1 MKKTVLVVD
10 DDSSVRDSMKKVLES
25 AGFEVLLAGDGQEA
39 VEQARPGHVDLLLLD
54 IGLPIRNG
62 WDAFA
67 QITAANPCLPIIL
80 ITGHS
85 DQYPAAS
92 AAGASA
98 FMEKPLDANQLL
110 VTIKKL
116 LAEPK
121 EARLLRLAGCSGTL
135 RCAAADAGPL
145 FEKLRAR
152 WSAPRPWE
160 LRTICRK
167 APAQVTRT
175 ETPEP

>member
-10 DDSSVRDSMKKVLES
+10 DDAAVRDSMKKVLEN
-25 AGFEVLLAGDGQEA
+25 ADFDVLLASDGQEA
-39 VEQARPGHVDLLLLD
+39 VEQARPGRVDLLMLD

-67 QITAANPCLPIIL
+67 QITAANPCLPIII

-85 DQYPAAS
+85 DQYPVAS

-98 FMEKPLDANQLL
+98 FMEKPLDAGQLL
-110 VTIKKL
+110 ATIQEL

-121 EARLLRLAGCSGTL
+121 EDRLRRLTGRTGKP
-135 RCAAADAGPL
+135 RYVAADAGPL
-145 FEKLRAR
+145 FEKLRAG
-152 WSAPRPWE
+152 WPAYRPWE
-160 LRTICRK
+160 LRASCQK
-167 APAQVTRT
+167 PPAKSSKYH
-175 ETPEP
+175 

>member
-10 DDSSVRDSMKKVLES
+10 DDASVRDSMKKVLEC
-25 AGFEVLLAGDGQEA
+25 ADFDVLLAADGQEA

-67 QITAANPCLPIIL
+67 QITAANPCLPIII

-85 DQYPAAS
+85 DQYPAAA

-98 FMEKPLDANQLL
+98 FMEKPLDASQLL
-110 VTIKKL
+110 ATIKKL
-116 LAEPK
+116 LSEPK
-121 EARLLRLAGCSGTL
+121 EERLRRLSGRSGTL
-135 RCAAADAGPL
+135 RCAPAEAGRL

-160 LRTICRK
+160 LRGSWR
-167 APAQVTRT
+167 
-175 ETPEP
+175 EPRPKSSKCH

>member
-10 DDSSVRDSMKKVLES
+10 DDASVRDSMKKVLES
-25 AGFEVLLAGDGQEA
+25 AEFEVLLAEDGQEA
-39 VEQARPGHVDLLLLD
+39 VEQAKPGRVDLLLLD

-67 QITAANPCLPIIL
+67 QITAANPCLPIII

-98 FMEKPLDANQLL
+98 FMEKPLDASQLL
-110 VTIKKL
+110 GTIRKL

-121 EARLLRLAGCSGTL
+121 EERLRRLSSRAGTL
-135 RCAAADAGPL
+135 RCAPTDAGLL

-160 LRTICRK
+160 LRGSCRDPHPK
-167 APAQVTRT
+167 SSKCL
-175 ETPEP
+175 

>member
-25 AGFEVLLAGDGQEA
+25 ADFEVLLAGDGQEA

-67 QITAANPCLPIIL
+67 QITAANPFLPIII

-85 DQYPAAS
+85 DQYPVAS

-98 FMEKPLDANQLL
+98 FMEKPLDASQLL
-110 VTIKKL
+110 ATIQKL

-121 EARLLRLAGCSGTL
+121 EERLRRLTSRTGKPRYVAI
-135 RCAAADAGPL
+135 DAGPL

-160 LRTICRK
+160 SRTSCRK
-167 APAQVTRT
+167 PPAK
-175 ETPEP
+175 PSKCH

>member
-10 DDSSVRDSMKKVLES
+10 DDASVRDSMKKVLES

-39 VEQARPGHVDLLLLD
+39 VEQARPGQIDLLLLD

-67 QITAANPCLPIIL
+67 RITAANPCLPIII

-85 DQYPAAS
+85 DQYPVAS

-98 FMEKPLDANQLL
+98 FMEKPLDASQLL
-110 VTIKKL
+110 STIQKL

-121 EARLLRLAGCSGTL
+121 EERLRRLSGRTGKSRYAG
-135 RCAAADAGPL
+135 ADAGPL
-145 FEKLRAR
+145 FEKLRAG

-160 LRTICRK
+160 LRTNCRK
-167 APAQVTRT
+167 PPAKSSKWH
-175 ETPEP
+175 

>member
-10 DDSSVRDSMKKVLES
+10 DDEAVRDAMKKVLES
-25 AGFEVLLAGDGQEA
+25 AGFDVLLAGDGQEA
-39 VEQARPGHVDLLLLD
+39 VRQARPGQLDLLMLD

-67 QITAANPCLPIIL
+67 QITTANPCLPIII

-85 DQYPAAS
+85 DQYPVAA

-98 FMEKPLDANQLL
+98 FMEKPLDASQLL
-110 VTIKKL
+110 ATIQEVL
-116 LAEPK
+116 DEPK
-121 EARLLRLAGCSGTL
+121 EERLLRLTGRPGKP
-135 RCAAADAGPL
+135 RYVAADAGRL

-152 WSAPRPWE
+152 WSAPVPWE
-160 LRTICRK
+160 LRASCRTS
-167 APAQVTRT
+167 PAKSK
-175 ETPEP
+175 PSKFH

>member
-10 DDSSVRDSMKKVLES
+10 DDASVRDSMKKVLES

-39 VEQARPGHVDLLLLD
+39 VEQARPGQIDLLLLD

-67 QITAANPCLPIIL
+67 RITAANPCLPIII

-85 DQYPAAS
+85 DQYPVAS

-98 FMEKPLDANQLL
+98 FMEKPLDASQLL
-110 VTIKKL
+110 ATIQQL

-121 EARLLRLAGCSGTL
+121 EERLRRLTGRTGKP
-135 RCAAADAGPL
+135 RHVAADAGPL
-145 FEKLRAR
+145 FEKLRAG

-160 LRTICRK
+160 LRTDCRK
-167 APAQVTRT
+167 PPAKSSNWH
-175 ETPEP
+175 

>member
-10 DDSSVRDSMKKVLES
+10 DDAAVRDSMKKVLES
-25 AGFEVLLAGDGQEA
+25 AGFEVLLAGDGEEA
-39 VEQARPGHVDLLLLD
+39 VKEAKPGQIDLLLLD

-67 QITAANPCLPIIL
+67 QITAANPCLPIII

-85 DQYPAAS
+85 DQYPVAS

-98 FMEKPLDANQLL
+98 FMEKPLDATQLL
-110 VTIKKL
+110 ATIQEL

-121 EARLLRLAGCSGTL
+121 EERLKRLTGRTGKARYLAP
-135 RCAAADAGPL
+135 DAGPL

-152 WSAPRPWE
+152 WSVPRPWE
-160 LRTICRK
+160 LRTSCRTP
-167 APAQVTRT
+167 PAKPSQCL
-175 ETPEP
+175 

>member
-10 DDSSVRDSMKKVLES
+10 DDEAVRDSMKKVLES
-25 AGFEVLLAGDGQEA
+25 ADFDVLLASDGQEA
-39 VEQARPGHVDLLLLD
+39 VEQARPGRVDLLMLD

-67 QITAANPCLPIIL
+67 QITAANPCLPIII

-85 DQYPAAS
+85 DQYPVAS

-98 FMEKPLDANQLL
+98 FMEKPLDASQLL
-110 VTIKKL
+110 ATIQEL

-121 EARLLRLAGCSGTL
+121 EERLLRLTSRTGKP
-135 RCAAADAGPL
+135 RYVVADAGPL
-145 FEKLRAR
+145 FEKLRAG
-152 WSAPRPWE
+152 WPAYRPWE
-160 LRTICRK
+160 LRGNCRN
-167 APAQVTRT
+167 PAAKSSKCH
-175 ETPEP
+175 

>member
-10 DDSSVRDSMKKVLES
+10 DDASVRDSMKKVLES
-25 AGFEVLLAGDGQEA
+25 AGFGVVVAADGQEA
-39 VEQARPGHVDLLLLD
+39 VEQSRQNQIDLLMLD

-67 QITAANPCLPIIL
+67 QITAANPCLPIVI

-85 DQYPAAS
+85 DQYPVAA

-98 FMEKPLDANQLL
+98 FMEKPLDVSQLL
-110 VTIKKL
+110 KTIAEV

-121 EARLLRLAGCSGTL
+121 DERLRRLTGRTGKPRYIAP
-135 RCAAADAGPL
+135 DAGRL
-145 FEKLRAR
+145 FEDLRTR
-152 WSAPRPWE
+152 WDPPKPWE
-160 LRTICRK
+160 LRMSCRTT
-167 APAQVTRT
+167 PAKSSKCH
-175 ETPEP
+175 

>member
-25 AGFEVLLAGDGQEA
+25 ADFEVLLAGDGQEA

-67 QITAANPCLPIIL
+67 QITAANPCLPIII

-110 VTIKKL
+110 ATIKRL

-121 EARLLRLAGCSGTL
+121 EERLLRLAGRSGTL
-135 RCAAADAGPL
+135 RCGAADAGPL

-152 WSAPRPWE
+152 WSAPRSWE
-160 LRTICRK
+160 LRASCR
-167 APAQVTRT
+167 
-175 ETPEP
+175 EPQSKSSKHH